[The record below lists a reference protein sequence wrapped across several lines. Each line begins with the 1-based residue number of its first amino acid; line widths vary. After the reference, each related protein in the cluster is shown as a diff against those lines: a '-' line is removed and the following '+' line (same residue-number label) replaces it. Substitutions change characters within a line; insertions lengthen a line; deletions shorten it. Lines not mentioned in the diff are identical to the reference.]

1 MGCPR
6 IKCCPV
12 SLPVG
17 LISATLGAMQSLFE
31 GLLHAS
37 PLVVICIVFA
47 LVFAEDALFIGFVIP
62 GETAAVIGG
71 VFASQGDLPLWAM
84 ILTVVSAAILG
95 DTVGYE
101 IGKHLGPRIMRMKIL
116 DKRRSRLQQAEDFLA
131 RRGGLAVFLGRF
143 TAFFRAVMPALAGL
157 SQMPYRRFAMW
168 NFTGGIVW
176 GCLFVT
182 IGFVAGNSYEEVART
197 FGRGAA
203 LVVAG
208 VAVVILIIWQVRKHR
223 AEGGQKAAPPE

>member
-1 MGCPR
+1 
-6 IKCCPV
+6 
-12 SLPVG
+12 
-17 LISATLGAMQSLFE
+17 MQSLFE

-37 PLVVICIVFA
+37 PLVVVCIVFA

-71 VFASQGDLPLWAM
+71 VFASQGDLPLWLM
-84 ILTVVSAAILG
+84 ILVVVSAAILG

-116 DKRRSRLQQAEDFLA
+116 DKRRARLQHAEDFLA

-157 SQMPYRRFAMW
+157 SQMPYRRFATW

-176 GCLFVT
+176 GSLFVT
-182 IGFVAGNSYEEVART
+182 IGFVAGNSYEEVARI

-208 VAVVILIIWQVRKHR
+208 IAVVILIIWQVRKHR
-223 AEGGQKAAPPE
+223 AEGKPKAAPRE